1 MPDQLNQDVQSV
13 NFARQTLAIYWQHIK
28 VKPMRLIIALI
39 FIPLSSLMFATV
51 VPYFLS
57 QAVAGLATSGDGID
71 EGLRMALLAG
81 LVGGVFNYIG
91 FLAIVRHES
100 YVYDALVNQ
109 AANDLMR
116 KDAAFFSNQKIGAL
130 TGKYIEF
137 VNSYI
142 KIQDVLIIKTLSFV
156 IAMGVGVVLIARA
169 SLLLAFLLFV
179 FTIFILIEIR
189 ITMKLRTPYRKKR
202 RETRANIMG
211 EVADSLTNSLVVKT
225 FAKED
230 RELKHIEARAD
241 EHAKLYIKD
250 MGIVMTEGTLRNLV
264 TVGFQVGVVSVAIIL
279 LRKGSIEL
287 SAVIFSLTYLQ
298 RVAAQIFTLGD
309 IVNGY
314 DNAFLEAAPITKM
327 ILANNQINDR
337 ENAKKLVV
345 DHASIK
351 FDNASYSYEDGK
363 VAIANFSLTVNPG
376 EKIGLIGHSG
386 AGKTT
391 ITKLL
396 LRFDDLS
403 SGSISIDGQKITD
416 VTQQSLRNSIAYVPQ
431 EPMLFHRSLAENI
444 GYAHSPLNQ
453 EMIIS
458 AAKKAHAHEFIKDLP
473 NRYDTVVGERGVK
486 LSGGQRQ
493 RVAIARA
500 ILKDAPILVL
510 DEATSALDS
519 ESEKLIQDALNKLMK
534 NRTSIVIA
542 HRLSTIQK
550 MDRIIVLDKGQIIEE
565 GSHTELLAMK
575 GTYAKL
581 WAHQS
586 GGFLEE

>member
-1 MPDQLNQDVQSV
+1 MPDQKNQGNQSV
-13 NFARQTLAIYWQHIK
+13 NLARQTLAIYWQHIK
-28 VKPMRLIIALI
+28 VRPLRFIIALV

-51 VPYFLS
+51 VPFFLS
-57 QAVAGLATSGDGID
+57 QAVAGLATSN
-71 EGLRMALLAG
+71 EGVNHGLKMALLAG
-81 LVGGVFNYIG
+81 IIGGVFNYVG
-91 FLAIVRHES
+91 FMAIVRHES
-100 YVYDALVNQ
+100 YIYNALINH
-109 AANDLMR
+109 AANDLMH
-116 KDAAFFSNQKIGAL
+116 KDASFFSNQKIGAL

-142 KIQDVLIIKTLSFV
+142 KIQDVLIIKTLSFA
-156 IAMGVGVVLIARA
+156 IATGVGVALIARA
-169 SLLLAFLLFV
+169 SLLLALLLFV

-189 ITMKLRTPYRKKR
+189 VTMRFRTPYRKKR

-230 RELKHIEARAD
+230 RELKQIETRAD

-264 TVGFQVGVVSVAIIL
+264 TVGFQVGVISVAIIL
-279 LRKGSIEL
+279 LQKGSIEL

-314 DNAFLEAAPITKM
+314 DNAFLEAAPITKIIM
-327 ILANNQINDR
+327 SNNKINDR
-337 ENAKKLVV
+337 NNAKKLIV
-345 DHASIK
+345 SKGRIE
-351 FDNASYSYEDGK
+351 FNNASYAYEDEK
-363 VAIANFSLTVNPG
+363 IAISNLSLTVKPG

-396 LRFDDLS
+396 LRFDDLTA
-403 SGSISIDGQKITD
+403 GYISIDGQKITD
-416 VTQQSLRNSIAYVPQ
+416 VTQHSLRNAIAYVPQ

-444 GYAHSPLNQ
+444 GYVHYPTRLN
-453 EMIIS
+453 EVIG

-473 NRYDTVVGERGVK
+473 NGYKTLVGERGVK

-519 ESEKLIQDALNKLMK
+519 ESEKLIQDALNKLMR

-550 MDRIIVLDKGQIIEE
+550 MDRIIVLDKGKIIEE